1 MEFKSPYGQ
10 DNIHYMSEC
19 PALGMPFTG
28 TIYLRNRDL
37 NKKIMQDNKL
47 TSSYEYRKFLQKN
60 AVSLMKA
67 DYEKRIDYN
76 GVTHHCKKDPHG
88 GIVDVNGVIGSK
100 GIDNMPLQTTSD
112 GREYQLYTKTT
123 PMMETRCNDTVPSCQ
138 RVLNDSHDL
147 DVDAH

>member
-37 NKKIMQDNKL
+37 NKKIMEDNKL
-47 TSSYEYRKFLQKN
+47 KSSYEFRKFLQKN
-60 AVSLMKA
+60 AVSLMKN

-76 GVTHHCKKDPHG
+76 GATHHCKKDPHG
-88 GIVDVNGVIGSK
+88 GIVDIKGVIGHE
-100 GIDNMPLQTTSD
+100 GIDNMPLQTMEK
-112 GREYQLYTKTT
+112 GQQYQLYSKTE
-123 PMMETRCNDTVPSCQ
+123 PRMDTRCNDTVPSCKSVSGQ
-138 RVLNDSHDL
+138 SHDIE
-147 DVDAH
+147 VDHH